1 MAVNQDIENQKY
13 RKQLEEEPRAEKEK
27 WQQLVDEMDKQK
39 SENARLSK
47 IEIDR
52 LRKQIWEDGSDL
64 KKQKM
69 MEAEAEARLL
79 NRFAEQDEE
88 VYKGQ
93 LKEKIDEEVDMLRAK
108 A

>member
-1 MAVNQDIENQKY
+1 
-13 RKQLEEEPRAEKEK
+13 
-27 WQQLVDEMDKQK
+27 MDKQK

-69 MEAEAEARLL
+69 MEAEAEARRLK
-79 NRFAEQDEE
+79 RFAEQDAEI
-88 VYKGQ
+88 YKCQ
-93 LKEKIDEEVDMLRAK
+93 LKEKIDEEVDILRAK

>member
-1 MAVNQDIENQKY
+1 MAVNQDIENQRF
-13 RKQLEEEPRAEKEK
+13 RKQLEEEARAEKEK

-39 SENARLSK
+39 RENARLSK

-69 MEAEAEARLL
+69 MEAEAEARRLK
-79 NRFAEQDEE
+79 RFAEQDAEI
-88 VYKGQ
+88 YKGQ
-93 LKEKIDEEVDMLRAK
+93 LKEKIDEEVDILRAK